1 MLAAQSDSEVYDLK
15 WKSYSWEEILKEAGK
30 ILAGYSLALLP
41 LGLIGVAVGGISSIL
56 KHILKKFVEAMG
68 NAKLSGELLG
78 LAISL
83 GLICAN

>member
-1 MLAAQSDSEVYDLK
+1 
-15 WKSYSWEEILKEAGK
+15 LKEGGV
-30 ILAGYSLALLP
+30 ILAGITLALAP
-41 LGLIGVAVGGISSIL
+41 LGLIGVAAGGIGGISSIL
-56 KHILKKFVEAMG
+56 RHLLKKFVMAIE